1 MKRGHFNCECTY
13 FVANLF
19 NAVFFAQCPRNDP
32 ELSTTTTTNN
42 NNNNCFIPDI
52 SLLNLRCFVV
62 EVKWLFPVIPRKNKE
77 SKKQRNTEPS

>member
-1 MKRGHFNCECTY
+1 MGHFDCECTY

-19 NAVFFAQCPRNDP
+19 NAMFFAQCPRNDP
-32 ELSTTTTTNN
+32 ELSTTATTNN
-42 NNNNCFIPDI
+42 NNNNNCIIPDI

-62 EVKWLFPVIPRKNKE
+62 EVKWLFPVIPQKNKE